1 MLIDGHVHLHRA
13 HPVEAALDAAVGNFA
28 SWGGPVGPAEAPE
41 AMLWL
46 VETPAE
52 AASERLRGPEAGRWS
67 VRERDDV
74 TWELRRDDG
83 ARLVLIRG
91 RQISTNE
98 GLEVLLVGTA
108 EAVPGGRSLAE
119 TIEPHLGGRVLVML
133 PWGFGKWT
141 GRRGSVAA
149 RAYDAW
155 AARGLRLADIGV
167 RPWWRRTPELFDR
180 SLADGRPVFV
190 GSDPFPLRGTGN
202 RIGSAG
208 FVARDLRPEEVW
220 WDMHASLHD
229 PARPLERFGRTV
241 GTLAFLRL
249 QVRMQLR
256 NRFGRIGR

>member
-1 MLIDGHVHLHRA
+1 MLIDGHVHLHRS
-13 HPVEAALDAAVGNFA
+13 HPVEAALDAAVHNFA
-28 SWGGPVGPAEAPE
+28 GWGAVGRPAEAPE
-41 AMLWL
+41 GMLWL

-52 AASERLRGPEAGRWS
+52 AASERLRGREAGTWR

-83 ARLVLIRG
+83 ARLVVVRG

-108 EAVPGGRSLAE
+108 EAVPHGRSLAE

-141 GRRGSVAA
+141 GRRASVAA
-149 RAYDAW
+149 RAYDTW

-167 RPWWRRTPELFDR
+167 RPAWLAPPELFDR
-180 SLADGRPVFV
+180 SAADGRPVFV
-190 GSDPFPLRGTGN
+190 GSDPFPFPDTGD

-208 FVARDLRPEEVW
+208 FVARDLRPEGVW
-220 WDMHASLHD
+220 QDMHASLRD
-229 PARPLERFGRTV
+229 PAVPIERFGRSV
-241 GTLAFLRL
+241 GTTAFLRL
-249 QVRMQLR
+249 QARMQLR
-256 NRFGRIGR
+256 KRFGRSGR